1 MSITVGILGYGE
13 RMRFGGLVE
22 QLAGHPDVVDILV
35 FWNGAPVDAAER
47 IAPLR
52 QAHGKLRF
60 RSAAENLGSAGG
72 YSALLRW
79 FGDEGAGDHLWLL
92 DDDSI
97 PEPECA
103 HRLLAA
109 ALRADFDASREL
121 LMSYRADLP
130 EFPALLQPGYAA
142 VEPHPGLCVGVHLL
156 NLLRLPDVPAA
167 PAGMP
172 IFMSSAPY
180 GGLLIPRHALPRLG
194 LPDQAL
200 FLYGDDTAL
209 TLRFTRAG
217 GTIRLCPDAI
227 VHDSEPV
234 WNAVGGDVSNMVRRI
249 VHLDDRKAYYETR
262 NRCYLGLVFYPG
274 NPLVY
279 WLNRTAFLANSLWL
293 AIRHSRLAR
302 FRLIHGALRDG
313 ERMARQQARHARGA

>member
-1 MSITVGILGYGE
+1 MNLSAGILGFGS
-13 RMRFGGLVE
+13 RARFPGL
-22 QLAGHPDVVDILV
+22 LADLDRNPGINQILLL
-35 FWNGAPVDAAER
+35 WNGAPGDANER
-47 IAPLR
+47 LQAWGR
-52 QAHGKLRF
+52 QFGKLRF
-60 RSAAENLGSAGG
+60 RTSSANLGSAGG
-72 YSALLRW
+72 YSSLMQW
-79 FGDEGAGDHLWLL
+79 FGDEDKGEYLWLL

-103 HRLLAA
+103 DRLLAA
-109 ALRADFDASREL
+109 ARRADFDASRDL
-121 LMSYRADLP
+121 LMAYRADLP
-130 EFPALLQPGYAA
+130 EFPALLLPGHAS
-142 VEPHPGLCVGVHLL
+142 VEPHAGLCVGVHLL
-156 NLLRLPDVPAA
+156 NLVHRPRANTTDASGHILL
-167 PAGMP
+167 
-172 IFMSSAPY
+172 SSAPY
-180 GGLLIPRHALPRLG
+180 GGLLIPRQAMPRLG
-194 LPDQAL
+194 LPDQEL

-234 WNAVGGDVSNMVRRI
+234 WNAVGGNVGNMVRRI

-279 WLNRTAFLANSLWL
+279 WLNRAAFLANSLWL
-293 AIRHSRLAR
+293 AIRHSRLPR

-313 ERMARQQARHARGA
+313 ERMACEHAKQGRGA